1 MFDYLRPAWAE
12 INLDNL
18 EYNLKEIK
26 KLCNSKEIIG
36 VIKADAYGHG
46 AVEIA
51 PILLKNGVTR
61 LAVAVITEAL
71 ELRKAGIEAPIVI
84 LGFTPLDFGGAVAEN
99 DIEVTVYN
107 YEYSEALSK
116 IGQQFGKKIKVH
128 IAIDTGMGRIG
139 FLPNEEGV
147 DYVYKISKL
156 SNIIVEG
163 LFSHFSTSDEVD
175 KEYTKI
181 QMEKYNWFESKLS
194 ENGVNVNVRHIG
206 NSAAI
211 IDLPEMHLDAVR
223 PGIIIYG
230 YYPSEEIIKHRLKL
244 KLVMSLKA
252 NIIHVKTLPKGE
264 SISYGRTYV
273 TDRESIIAT
282 VPIGY
287 ADGYTRILSGKGRV
301 IINGEYAPVVGR
313 ICMDQCMVDVTGI
326 KGVKQGDEVILM
338 GESGELSITAD
349 DLAQAIGTINYEVI
363 CMISKRV
370 PRVFIKEGKVHKIK
384 NYV

>member
-26 KLCNSKEIIG
+26 KLCKSKEIIG

-46 AVEIA
+46 AVETA

-84 LGFTPLDFGGAVAEN
+84 LGFTPLDFGKAIVEN

-107 YEYSEALSK
+107 YEYAEALSK

-139 FLPNEEGV
+139 FLPNEESV
-147 DYVYKISKL
+147 NYVYKISKL
-156 SNIIVEG
+156 SNIILEG

-175 KEYTKI
+175 KSYTEI
-181 QMEKYNWFESKLS
+181 QMEKYNWFDKKLK
-194 ENGVNVNVRHIG
+194 EKGVNINVRHIG

-211 IDLPEMHLDAVR
+211 IDLPQMHLDAVR

-230 YYPSEEIIKHRLKL
+230 YYPSEEILKDRLKL
-244 KLVMSLKA
+244 KPVMSLKA
-252 NIIHVKTLPKGE
+252 SIIHVKTLPKGE
-264 SISYGRTYV
+264 SISYGRTYI
-273 TDRESIIAT
+273 TDKESCIAT

-287 ADGYTRILSGKGRV
+287 ADGYTRLLSGKGKV
-301 IINGEYAPVVGR
+301 IVNGKYAPVIGR
-313 ICMDQCMVDVTGI
+313 ICMDQCMIDVTGI
-326 KGVKQGDEVILM
+326 DGIKQGDEVILM
-338 GESGELSITAD
+338 GESEELSITAD
-349 DLAQAIGTINYEVI
+349 DLAQAIGSINYEII

-370 PRVFIKEGKVHKIK
+370 PRVFIKEGKVDKIR

>member
-26 KLCNSKEIIG
+26 KLCKSKEMIG

-46 AVEIA
+46 AVETA

-84 LGFTPLDFGGAVAEN
+84 LGFTPLDFGEAIVEN

-107 YEYSEALSK
+107 YEYAEALSK
-116 IGQQFGKKIKVH
+116 IGQQFDKKIKVH

-139 FLPNEEGV
+139 FLPNEESV
-147 DYVYKISKL
+147 NYVYKISKL
-156 SNIIVEG
+156 SNIILEG

-175 KEYTKI
+175 KGYTEM
-181 QMEKYNWFESKLS
+181 QMEKYNWFDSKLRGK
-194 ENGVNVNVRHIG
+194 GVNVNVRHIG

-211 IDLPEMHLDAVR
+211 IDLPQMHLDAVR

-230 YYPSEEIIKHRLKL
+230 YYPSEEIIKDRLKL
-244 KLVMSLKA
+244 KPVMSLKA
-252 NIIHVKTLPKGE
+252 SIIHVKTLPKGE

-273 TDRESIIAT
+273 TDRESCIAT

-287 ADGYTRILSGKGRV
+287 ADGYTRLLSGKGKV
-301 IINGEYAPVVGR
+301 IVNGEYAPVVGR
-313 ICMDQCMVDVTGI
+313 ICMDQCMIDVTGI
-326 KGVKQGDEVILM
+326 DGVKQGDEVILM

-370 PRVFIKEGKVHKIK
+370 PRVFIKEGKVDKIK